1 MTIIQQG
8 LAQCKKNNGYRFQ
21 SHSAGSGKSA
31 QQGDLGMDLIIG
43 LSGMAMAFAGVW
55 LILALLI
62 AACAGGAIVI
72 LFGSVFLITNR
83 LMQKAAK
90 WL

>member
-1 MTIIQQG
+1 
-8 LAQCKKNNGYRFQ
+8 
-21 SHSAGSGKSA
+21 
-31 QQGDLGMDLIIG
+31 MDLIIG